1 MSATTTTT
9 LNAAA
14 TTEATYV
21 LHDGVAHMILASA
34 TPLGID
40 STMVAHDGV
49 EHEIL
54 ATHTP
59 MSAWSGARPT
69 PEVAHWLAAV
79 DTRDQL
85 RAELALVQ
93 LNMRFLARAQ
103 ADEMAEL
110 KAKQAKQ
117 ATEATEAT
125 EPTAKRQRLHQRL
138 H

>member
-1 MSATTTTT
+1 MATTTTT
-9 LNAAA
+9 TSPLHAAA
-14 TTEATYV
+14 TTEASYV

-34 TPLGID
+34 APMGID

-79 DTRDQL
+79 DARDQL
-85 RAELALVQ
+85 RAELALVK
-93 LNMRFLARAQ
+93 LRMRLLARAQ
-103 ADEMAEL
+103 AAEMAEL
-110 KAKQAKQ
+110 KATQTA
-117 ATEATEAT
+117 
-125 EPTAKRQRLHQRL
+125 EPTAKRQRRL